1 VRCAKVR
8 REIGAAAYCRDM
20 STRTPVVVAAP
31 DSFKGSA
38 TASEAADAIARGVLA
53 VLPGAE
59 VVRIPMADG
68 GEGTLDTVLAAW
80 GVRARSVDTVDALDR
95 SRRGRIGFSSDGER
109 CIIEAAEANGL
120 PHVRDVPPQPLRA
133 DSFGVG
139 MLARAA
145 LDAGVRE
152 VLLCVGGSA
161 SSDGGSGLL
170 RALGARLLDSD
181 GREVPRGAHGLAQVH
196 AIDTTRLHPA
206 ATAVRWR
213 VAVDVDNPLVGP
225 RGAAAV
231 FGPQKGAT
239 PEHIAV
245 IDDGLAHF
253 ARVIADARD
262 TDADQLLVTP
272 GLGAAGGLALALSAI
287 AAVELVAGSQLV
299 ADAVGLADALARAD
313 LVITGE
319 GRLDEQS
326 LGGKVVDAVRRL
338 APRHVPVV
346 VIAGAVE
353 LDAERCRREGIT
365 AAFSLSRGA
374 STLDELLPETLPRLS
389 DTAAQVCSLLGSAGA
404 SRHIGR

>member
-1 VRCAKVR
+1 
-8 REIGAAAYCRDM
+8 M

-38 TASEAADAIARGVLA
+38 TASDAADAIARGVLA
-53 VLPGAE
+53 ALPGAE
-59 VVRIPMADG
+59 VVRMPMADG
-68 GEGTLDTVLAAW
+68 GEGTLDAVLASW
-80 GVRARSVDTVDALDR
+80 GVQATAVDTVDALDR
-95 SRRGRIGFSSDGER
+95 PRRGRIGFSSDGEQ

-120 PHVRDVPPQPLRA
+120 PHVRDVALQPLRA

-152 VLLCVGGSA
+152 VLLCIGGSA
-161 SSDGGSGLL
+161 SSDGGSGVL

-181 GREVPRGAHGLAQVH
+181 GRDVPRGAHGLAQVH
-196 AIDTTRLHPA
+196 AIDATQLHRA
-206 ATAVRWR
+206 ASAVRWR

-231 FGPQKGAT
+231 FGPQKGAA
-239 PEHIAV
+239 PEHIAM
-245 IDDGLAHF
+245 IDEGLAHF
-253 ARVIADARD
+253 ARVVAEARG
-262 TDADQLLVTP
+262 TDADELLAAP
-272 GLGAAGGLALALSAI
+272 GFGAAGGLALALTAI
-287 AAVELVAGSQLV
+287 AEVELVAGSQLV
-299 ADAVGLADALARAD
+299 ADAVGLADALDRAD

-326 LGGKVVDAVRRL
+326 LGGKVVDAVRRMT
-338 APRHVPVV
+338 PRRVPVV
-346 VIAGAVE
+346 VIAGGVE

-374 STLDELLPETLPRLS
+374 SSLEELIPETLARLS
-389 DTAAQVCSLLGSAGA
+389 DTAAQVCGLLGSAGA
-404 SRHIGR
+404 SRHVGR